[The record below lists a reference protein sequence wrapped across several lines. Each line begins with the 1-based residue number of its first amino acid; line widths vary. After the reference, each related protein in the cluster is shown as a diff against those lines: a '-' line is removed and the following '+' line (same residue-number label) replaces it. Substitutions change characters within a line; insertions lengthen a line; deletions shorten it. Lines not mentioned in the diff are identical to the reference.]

1 MTASFSERWI
11 AMKITELVNKIL
23 EDAEFV
29 DMTRMME
36 EGMPYWPTQPAFEA
50 ETIESQELGNESYF
64 RKIVMCEHTGTHIDA
79 GCHFVP
85 GKPSVDEIPVTQIF
99 GRAVNIDVTDT
110 APSGV
115 VSVEKIQNFERK
127 YGEITCGDIVF
138 FRFGWDKKYGTKD
151 YMENWPGISLE
162 AGKYLQKKGVKA
174 IGCDCLALDA
184 YGSTNPNHSFLLG
197 NGVNIL
203 ENVDKLY
210 ELPEIFSVIGLGCK
224 FKNGSGAPIRL
235 IALTDKK

>member
-1 MTASFSERWI
+1 
-11 AMKITELVNKIL
+11 
-23 EDAEFV
+23 
-29 DMTRMME
+29 
-36 EGMPYWPTQPAFEA
+36 MPYWPTQPAFKA

-85 GKPSVDEIPVTQIF
+85 GMPSVDEIPVTQIF

-115 VSVEKIQNFERK
+115 VSVEKIKNFERK

>member
-115 VSVEKIQNFERK
+115 VSVEKYRILNENTVKSPVEISHFSDSAGIKNMEQRTIWKTGRGFRWRQEYIFRRK
-127 YGEITCGDIVF
+127 GSKRLDVTV
-138 FRFGWDKKYGTKD
+138 WHWML
-151 YMENWPGISLE
+151 ME
-162 AGKYLQKKGVKA
+162 
-174 IGCDCLALDA
+174 
-184 YGSTNPNHSFLLG
+184 
-197 NGVNIL
+197 
-203 ENVDKLY
+203 
-210 ELPEIFSVIGLGCK
+210 
-224 FKNGSGAPIRL
+224 APIQIIHFYL
-235 IALTDKK
+235 EMA

>member
-1 MTASFSERWI
+1 
-11 AMKITELVNKIL
+11 MKITELVNKIL

-127 YGEITCGDIVF
+127 YGEITCGDIAF
-138 FRFGWDKKYGTKD
+138 FRFGWDKN
-151 YMENWPGISLE
+151 MEQRTIWKTGRGFRWRQEYIFRR
-162 AGKYLQKKGVKA
+162 KGSKR
-174 IGCDCLALDA
+174 LDV
-184 YGSTNPNHSFLLG
+184 TVWHWMLM
-197 NGVNIL
+197 
-203 ENVDKLY
+203 E
-210 ELPEIFSVIGLGCK
+210 
-224 FKNGSGAPIRL
+224 APIQIIHFYL
-235 IALTDKK
+235 EMA

>member
-1 MTASFSERWI
+1 
-11 AMKITELVNKIL
+11 MKITELVNKIL

-85 GKPSVDEIPVTQIF
+85 GMPSVDEIPVTQIF

-115 VSVEKIQNFERK
+115 VSVEKIKNFERK
-127 YGEITCGDIVF
+127 YGEITCGDIAF

-151 YMENWPGISLE
+151 Y
-162 AGKYLQKKGVKA
+162 
-174 IGCDCLALDA
+174 
-184 YGSTNPNHSFLLG
+184 
-197 NGVNIL
+197 
-203 ENVDKLY
+203 
-210 ELPEIFSVIGLGCK
+210 IFSVIGLGCK

>member
-1 MTASFSERWI
+1 
-11 AMKITELVNKIL
+11 MKITELVNKIL

-64 RKIVMCEHTGTHIDA
+64 RKIVMCEHTGTHIDS

-127 YGEITCGDIVF
+127 YGEITCGDIAF

-162 AGKYLQKKGVKA
+162 AGIYLQKKGVKA
-174 IGCDCLALDA
+174 IGCDC
-184 YGSTNPNHSFLLG
+184 LG

-210 ELPEIFSVIGLGCK
+210 ELPEIFSVIGLACK
-224 FKNGSGAPIRL
+224 FKDGSGAPIRL